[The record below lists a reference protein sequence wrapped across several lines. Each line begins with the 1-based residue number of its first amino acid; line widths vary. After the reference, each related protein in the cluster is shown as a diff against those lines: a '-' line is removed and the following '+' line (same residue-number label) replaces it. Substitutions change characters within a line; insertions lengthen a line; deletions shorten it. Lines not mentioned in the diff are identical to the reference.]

1 VANEACEQLA
11 IHDDD
16 EEEEDI
22 RKENQ
27 ISQYLRVLVKIFN
40 N

>member
-1 VANEACEQLA
+1 LINEIIIKNKVVNEACEQLA

-22 RKENQ
+22 RKEN
-27 ISQYLRVLVKIFN
+27 
-40 N
+40 